1 MYRTVFWT
9 LWEKARVGWFERI
22 ALKHVYYH
30 MWNRSPVQVRCMR
43 QGAQGWCTGMTKR
56 DGMGREGERGSGWG
70 THVHPW
76 LIHVNVRQ
84 KPLQYCKVISLQL
97 KKKKERNKEGCD
109 GSKSQGIP
117 GIASNHPKLGE
128 SLATA
133 SFLKPVRRNQRLIS
147 DSGLQKCERR
157 HFCLKAPLC
166 GNLS

>member
-1 MYRTVFWT
+1 MYIIICATDHQSRFDAWD
-9 LWEKARVGWFERI
+9 RVLRAGALGWP
-22 ALKHVYYH
+22 
-30 MWNRSPVQVRCMR
+30 W
-43 QGAQGWCTGMTKR
+43 
-56 DGMGREGERGSGWG
+56 GMGWGGRWERGSGWG